1 VDVVDDVFRV
11 INGLKEQSN
20 EGESNGVEQVF

>member
-1 VDVVDDVFRV
+1 MYINNKYKYLTNDSLGVI

-20 EGESNGVEQVF
+20 IG